1 MLGEPLRLGLVGAG
15 RWGRNYIKTIGAV
28 DGVRL
33 AELSSTNPQSVHLVP
48 EGCHVSLDW
57 RSILDNRRIDGLI
70 VATPPDLHV
79 EMVRAAVQT
88 GIPVL
93 VEKPLSLDVIETASL
108 RDFVLQRNGYV
119 MVGHTHLFHPAF
131 RKLKA
136 IAPKYGKIRSISS
149 EAGNYGPFRPDTPVL
164 WDWGA
169 HDVAMCL
176 DLLGAG
182 PEKADGCLVD
192 RRMVPE
198 GLGEVVELD
207 LKFSDD
213 VIAHIRVGNIL
224 QKRRYFRVDM
234 ESAVLVYDDLS
245 PDALTVMSSAGFDV
259 ATPIEV
265 GREKP
270 LAELVKEF
278 AAAIREGRHDTS
290 SLDLGIGVVNV
301 LHRCATNLRS

>member
-1 MLGEPLRLGLVGAG
+1 
-15 RWGRNYIKTIGAV
+15 
-28 DGVRL
+28 
-33 AELSSTNPQSVHLVP
+33 
-48 EGCHVSLDW
+48 
-57 RSILDNRRIDGLI
+57 
-70 VATPPDLHV
+70 
-79 EMVRAAVQT
+79 
-88 GIPVL
+88 
-93 VEKPLSLDVIETASL
+93 
-108 RDFVLQRNGYV
+108 

-176 DLLGAG
+176 DLLGGG
-182 PEKADGCLVD
+182 PEEADGCLVD

-224 QKRRYFRVDM
+224 PKRRHFRVNM

-245 PDALTVMSSAGFDV
+245 PDALTVMSSPGFDV

-265 GREKP
+265 GSEKP
-270 LAELVKEF
+270 LTELVKEF